1 MCVLNKIEKIYFFCF
16 AAIFFLS
23 CNNSGEDFFNKEKSS
38 CSKNFVAE
46 TLFYDGENREYILF
60 IPENY
65 KGTSAVPV
73 VFNFHGNGE
82 VASDYMMRAD
92 MRAAAQANP
101 FILVYPQGSCLNGST
116 HWNPCPIGEDNKSDT
131 DDIGFFESLLQ
142 VLSASYNVD
151 SNRVY
156 AVGYSNG
163 GMMAY
168 GLAHYK
174 SNLIAGVASVSGV
187 MLDCTGTPQ
196 HPMPVLHLHGTSDP
210 VIPYQGNN
218 YYASV
223 DQVINHWVGFN
234 NTVTDP
240 IIQSYNSAGM
250 RIEHAVYDQGDRGV
264 AVEHYKY
271 IGGEHLWFETT
282 VEGQNTASLIW
293 NFLSQYDL
301 KGRIEQ

>member
-1 MCVLNKIEKIYFFCF
+1 
-16 AAIFFLS
+16 
-23 CNNSGEDFFNKEKSS
+23 
-38 CSKNFVAE
+38 
-46 TLFYDGENREYILF
+46 
-60 IPENY
+60 
-65 KGTSAVPV
+65 
-73 VFNFHGNGE
+73 
-82 VASDYMMRAD
+82 
-92 MRAAAQANP
+92 
-101 FILVYPQGSCLNGST
+101 
-116 HWNPCPIGEDNKSDT
+116 
-131 DDIGFFESLLQ
+131 
-142 VLSASYNVD
+142 
-151 SNRVY
+151 
-156 AVGYSNG
+156 
-163 GMMAY
+163 
-168 GLAHYK
+168 
-174 SNLIAGVASVSGV
+174 
-187 MLDCTGTPQ
+187 
-196 HPMPVLHLHGTSDP
+196 MPVLHLHGTSDP